1 LLQADKE
8 NGMISRA
15 DHERWI
21 AERMR
26 HIESSGI
33 RKVFELARSLKDP
46 VNLSIGQPDF
56 DVPES
61 IKAAAH
67 AAIESGANAYTVTQ
81 GIPELRA
88 KIQADIHARYRQA
101 DREVFVTSGTSGGLT
116 VALCSTVNPG
126 DEVIVFDPY
135 FVMYPHL
142 VSLAGG
148 KTVLIDS
155 YPDFSIDVD
164 RVRAALTPRTKAILV
179 NSPANPTGRVHPREV
194 LRDLAKLA
202 ADHGVLLMS
211 DEVYRVFCYDQPF
224 VSPAEFNEDVL
235 VFDGFSKA
243 YGMTGW
249 RLGFA
254 HGPRRLIQEMIK
266 LQQFTFVCAPSMV
279 QHAGVAAWDYDSSHI
294 VADYRRKR
302 DRIYEGLKDRYELVR
317 PEGAFYAFPKAP
329 HGSGS
334 EFVAEAIRN
343 NLLLIPGTVFS
354 SLDTHFR
361 LSYAA
366 DERTLDRGIDILNRV
381 AST

>member
-1 LLQADKE
+1 MVYR
-8 NGMISRA
+8 N
-15 DHERWI
+15 DHEHWI

-33 RKVFELARSLKDP
+33 RKVFELARSLRDP

-56 DVPES
+56 DVPEP

-67 AAIESGANAYTVTQ
+67 AAIDSGANAYTVTQ
-81 GIPELRA
+81 GIPELRD
-88 KIQADIHARYRQA
+88 KIRTDIHTRYRHA
-101 DREVFVTSGTSGGLT
+101 DREVFLTSGTSGGLML
-116 VALCSTVNPG
+116 ALCCTVNPG

-142 VSLAGG
+142 VTLAGG
-148 KTVLIDS
+148 TTVFLDT
-155 YPDFSIDVD
+155 YPDFAIDVD

-179 NSPANPTGRVHPREV
+179 NSPANPTGCVHPRDV
-194 LRDLAKLA
+194 LHDLAKLA
-202 ADHGVLLMS
+202 AERGVLLMS

-279 QHAGVAAWDYDSSHI
+279 QHAGIAAWDYDVSRI
-294 VADYRRKR
+294 VADYRHKR

-329 HGSGS
+329 RGLGS

-343 NLLLIPGTVFS
+343 NLLLIPGNVFS
-354 SLDTHFR
+354 KRDTHFR

-366 DERTLDRGIDILNRV
+366 DERTLDRGIEILNRI
-381 AST
+381 AQA

>member
-1 LLQADKE
+1 NRKRRRMKIDRSSTE
-8 NGMISRA
+8 NLSMTSGMN
-15 DHERWI
+15 HERWI

-46 VNLSIGQPDF
+46 VDLSIGQPDF
-56 DVPES
+56 DVPEP

-67 AAIESGANAYTVTQ
+67 AAIDRGANAYTITQ
-81 GIPELRA
+81 GIPELRE
-88 KIQADIHARYRQA
+88 KIATDVRTRYRRA
-101 DREVFVTSGTSGGLT
+101 DREVFVTSGTSGGLML
-116 VALCSTVNPG
+116 ALSCTVNPG

-142 VSLAGG
+142 ITLAGG
-148 KTVLIDS
+148 SAVLIDT

-164 RVRAALTPRTKAILV
+164 RVRAALTPRTKAIIV

-202 ADHGVLLMS
+202 AETGVLLMS

-254 HGPRRLIQEMIK
+254 HGPRPIIEQMTK
-266 LQQFTFVCAPSMV
+266 LQQFTFVCSPSIV
-279 QHAGVAAWDYDSSHI
+279 QHAGI
-294 VADYRRKR
+294 
-302 DRIYEGLKDRYELVR
+302 
-317 PEGAFYAFPKAP
+317 
-329 HGSGS
+329 
-334 EFVAEAIRN
+334 
-343 NLLLIPGTVFS
+343 
-354 SLDTHFR
+354 
-361 LSYAA
+361 
-366 DERTLDRGIDILNRV
+366 
-381 AST
+381 